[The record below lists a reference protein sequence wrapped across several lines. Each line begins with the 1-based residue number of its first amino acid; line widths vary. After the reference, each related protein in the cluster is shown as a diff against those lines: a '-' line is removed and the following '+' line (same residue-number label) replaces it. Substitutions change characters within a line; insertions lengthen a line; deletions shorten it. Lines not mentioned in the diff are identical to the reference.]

1 MNKKLLIKFVTV
13 VITFLVVVFAWL
25 FIVSWNYQRNNPKQ
39 NSTSVVNTSTSP
51 TARDAADWNEPFM
64 RPIEVKFLDRE
75 DLAKMGLGSD
85 PMIRVQV
92 LERDAKGNVTAYKKV
107 YKDDD
112 IVRYMYDPKGAT
124 SSVVITATTTK
135 TK

>member
-1 MNKKLLIKFVTV
+1 MNKKLLIKFVSV

-25 FIVSWNYQRNNPKQ
+25 FITCWSYQKNNPNLTPT
-39 NSTSVVNTSTSP
+39 NSVTTSP

-64 RPIEVKFLDRE
+64 KPIEVKFLE
-75 DLAKMGLGSD
+75 KEELTKMGLGSD
-85 PMIRVQV
+85 PMIRLQV

-107 YKDDD
+107 YKDED
-112 IVRYMYDPKGAT
+112 IVRFMYDPRGAT
-124 SSVVITATTTK
+124 SSVVTTATSTK

>member
-1 MNKKLLIKFVTV
+1 MNKKLLIKFVSV

-25 FIVSWNYQRNNPKQ
+25 FITSWNYQKNNPNLTPT
-39 NSTSVVNTSTSP
+39 NSATTSP

-64 RPIEVKFLDRE
+64 RPIEVKFLE
-75 DLAKMGLGSD
+75 KEELTKMGLGSD
-85 PMIRVQV
+85 PMIRLQV

-107 YKDDD
+107 YTDDD

-124 SSVVITATTTK
+124 SSVVTK
-135 TK
+135 TE